1 MNHDDSDAFDVL
13 PLLVCGGSLASDWA
27 SIPVSQTHG
36 LHCHLRLSRDLLPS
50 SFAKALWRFTDQVFR
65 FFPECTAHWTGMTS
79 HFVVFYVQN
88 KTSIRMSLTSRAAL
102 CHVPVFLS
110 AFSVSSQ
117 SFIPILA
124 QSVVTMHCGVCFKIL
139 SNSKEHQAVSILSN
153 RQQKVS
159 ERTLCGCYC
168 AVRGALHL
176 SHTETDNDVIAYLCI
191 QMRNISCICS
201 SSYSVVVFV
210 ETCVKCFNLTVCVCV
225 LCQRV
230 SWVVASPGV
239 SGGHFVAC

>member
-13 PLLVCGGSLASDWA
+13 PLFVCGGSLASDWA

-50 SFAKALWRFTDQVFR
+50 SFAKALSRFTDQIFS

-124 QSVVTMHCGVCFKIL
+124 RSVATMHCGMCLNPFQFKRASSFFDSLKQTAESQRAHIVRML
-139 SNSKEHQAVSILSN
+139 LRCTRRITSVTHRN
-153 RQQKVS
+153 RQRRDRLFMHSNEKYQLHLFKQL
-159 ERTLCGCYC
+159 LCGCVC
-168 AVRGALHL
+168 G
-176 SHTETDNDVIAYLCI
+176 NLCE
-191 QMRNISCICS
+191 
-201 SSYSVVVFV
+201 VF
-210 ETCVKCFNLTVCVCV
+210 
-225 LCQRV
+225 
-230 SWVVASPGV
+230 
-239 SGGHFVAC
+239 